1 MTAKELRIGNRILF
15 DGKITI
21 VNTRMLAYINN
32 ANRLKNKIDL
42 IAFEPIPLTE
52 EILLKCG
59 FKKILNQYKKTTK
72 TKPFI
77 ILFLDHKFQYDDLR
91 YETNLECIHQ
101 LQNLYFSLTEEEL
114 EINL

>member
-1 MTAKELRIGNRILF
+1 MEAKELRIGNRILF

-42 IAFEPIPLTE
+42 ISFEPIPLSE

-59 FKKILNQYKKTTK
+59 FKENGNRKRDFYFRNYCIE
-72 TKPFI
+72 
-77 ILFLDHKFQYDDLR
+77 LFDNSCNFWIGDFNDIEINYL
-91 YETNLECIHQ
+91 HQ
-101 LQNLYFSLTEEEL
+101 LQNLYWSLTGEEL
-114 EINL
+114 EINM